1 MPHRVR
7 AALEKSSRGVPAAGE
22 ITSRAIWARAIYTG
36 ASYRYI
42 FSGAMGRTF
51 HRYILFEVL
60 APFSGGL
67 ALFTFILL
75 IARIMRLVELIVNR
89 GVPFEQIL
97 LLFSYILPA
106 FLEVTVPM
114 ALLLGVILAVGRLS
128 SDSEIIAMRASGVS
142 LYQIAQPIVA
152 LALIVCAGSFMLS
165 LHARPWGNA
174 ALKAGIFELARTRA
188 TAGLK
193 EQVFNDDFA
202 GLVIYSE
209 EIEPPGTQLK
219 RILISDHRAGGAA
232 NTVIA
237 QRGEIL
243 ADQAAQTLNL
253 RLFDGTIF
261 TNAPKRQTYE
271 RTDFKI
277 YDVLLDLGEALGNLP
292 SRQIAA
298 NEMPLAKLRE
308 RIRTQQAAGDPAT
321 RERVEFQR
329 RLAVPCAALIFA
341 LLGIPLGLQPV
352 RAVRSRGMAV
362 SLGVILVYYLLLGSA
377 EALAQNGRVPI
388 VAAIWMPNA
397 LLGLTGAILF
407 RRAAQENVRNS
418 GSLIDQLRQR
428 LDRGRKNGGGA

>member
-1 MPHRVR
+1 
-7 AALEKSSRGVPAAGE
+7 
-22 ITSRAIWARAIYTG
+22 
-36 ASYRYI
+36 
-42 FSGAMGRTF
+42 MGRTF
-51 HRYILFEVL
+51 HRYILVEVL

-114 ALLLGVILAVGRLS
+114 AMLLGVILAIGRLS

-152 LALIVCAGSFMLS
+152 FALVVWIGSFMLS

-193 EQVFNDDFA
+193 EQVFNDEFA

-209 EIEPPGTQLK
+209 KIEPPGTQLK
-219 RILISDHRAGGAA
+219 RILISDYRTGGAG

-237 QRGEIL
+237 NRGEII

-261 TNAPKRQTYE
+261 TNAPQRQTYE

-277 YDVLLDLGEALGNLP
+277 YDVLLDLGESLGNLP
-292 SRQIAA
+292 SRRIDA
-298 NEMPLAKLRE
+298 NELPLAELRA
-308 RIRTQQAAGDPAT
+308 RITSQQAAGLPALS
-321 RERVEFQR
+321 ERVEMQR
-329 RLAVPCAALIFA
+329 RLAVPFAALIFA

-352 RAVRSRGMAV
+352 RAVRSRGLAV
-362 SLGVILVYYLLLGSA
+362 SLGVILVYYLMLGSG
-377 EALAQNGRVPI
+377 EALARNGQVP
-388 VAAIWMPNA
+388 VVPALWMPN
-397 LLGLTGAILF
+397 LLMGITGLLLLH
-407 RRAAQENVRNS
+407 RAARENVNNS
-418 GSLIDQLRQR
+418 DGLLDRLRKRLIDRS
-428 LDRGRKNGGGA
+428 DPGGRHT